1 MFKIM
6 SYIYLDNFN
15 QSYKKIIIINS
26 NPNDS
31 NINEIIKIIP
41 RKKKSIFDYPS
52 MYEENPYCVYA
63 FLNPNNKSQF
73 ISVDDIDILLSYLI
87 KKNYKVETEF
97 TTLMCNNPKQ
107 VDKNLICYISKLI

>member
-41 RKKKSIFDYPS
+41 RKKNLFLIILQC
-52 MYEENPYCVYA
+52 MRRIHIVYML
-63 FLNPNNKSQF
+63 F
-73 ISVDDIDILLSYLI
+73 
-87 KKNYKVETEF
+87 
-97 TTLMCNNPKQ
+97 
-107 VDKNLICYISKLI
+107 